1 MKWLTFLL
9 TASTTAATAT
19 NAGTLPPGSEV
30 TNAPTAIVSF
40 QEHEPEDLM
49 ETMFALQAEKTLL
62 EEQAER
68 HRQLEANRTKLDGMV
83 AKLQKTVGKTWY
95 VFSGTTPQGWDCSG
109 LVLWAYEQ
117 VGIPL
122 EHRASLQAKAGKV
135 TDAPTP
141 GDIVVFTYN
150 KSKSA
155 YHTAI
160 YIGDGLMIHAPRKGE
175 VTRIQS
181 VEQFAG
187 NYSKITYRNLLDN

>member
-19 NAGTLPPGSEV
+19 NAGVLPPGAEV
-30 TNAPTAIVSF
+30 TNAPTAVVSF
-40 QEHEPEDLM
+40 QEHDPKDLM
-49 ETMFALQAEKTLL
+49 ETLFAMEAERTLL
-62 EEQAER
+62 EEQVAHQEM
-68 HRQLEANRTKLDGMV
+68 LEANRTKLDVMIS
-83 AKLQKTVGKTWY
+83 KLQKTVGKTWY

-122 EHRASLQAKAGKV
+122 EHRASIQGKAGKV

-175 VTRIQS
+175 VTRIES

-187 NYSKITYRNLLDN
+187 NYSKVTYRNLLDN

>member
-19 NAGTLPPGSEV
+19 NAGALPLGAEV
-30 TNAPTAIVSF
+30 TNAPIGIVSTV
-40 QEHEPEDLM
+40 EHDPKGLM
-49 ETMFALQAEKTLL
+49 EALFEIQAEKTLL
-62 EEQAER
+62 EQQAEQA
-68 HRQLEANRTKLDGMV
+68 RQLEINRTKLDGMV
-83 AKLQKTVGKTWY
+83 EKLKRQVNKTWY

-117 VGIPL
+117 VGITL

-150 KSKSA
+150 GSKSA

-175 VTRIQS
+175 VTRIES

-187 NYSKITYRNLLDN
+187 KYSTVTYRNLLDN

>member
-19 NAGTLPPGSEV
+19 NAGVLPPGSEV
-30 TNAPTAIVSF
+30 TNAPTGIVSVL
-40 QEHEPEDLM
+40 EHEPKDLM
-49 ETMFALQAEKTLL
+49 ESIFAEQAEKTLL
-62 EEQAER
+62 EEQAA
-68 HRQLEANRTKLDGMV
+68 HFRQLEANRTKLDGMV
-83 AKLQKTVGKTWY
+83 EKLKRQVNKTWY

-117 VGIPL
+117 VGITL
-122 EHRASLQAKAGKV
+122 EHRASLQAKAGKL

-150 KSKSA
+150 NSKSA

-175 VTRIQS
+175 VTRIES

>member
-9 TASTTAATAT
+9 TASTTAATAQGG
-19 NAGTLPPGSEV
+19 ALPPGSEV
-30 TNAPTAIVSF
+30 TNAPTGIVSIL
-40 QEHEPEDLM
+40 EHEPRDVM
-49 ETMFALQAEKTLL
+49 EIVFEAAAEKTLL
-62 EEQAER
+62 EKQAEQA
-68 HRQLEANRTKLDGMV
+68 RQLLENRNKLDGMIT
-83 AKLQKTVGKTWY
+83 KLQKTVGKTWY
-95 VFSGTTPQGWDCSG
+95 VFSGTTPKGWDCSG

-117 VGIPL
+117 VGITL
-122 EHRASLQAKAGKV
+122 EHRASIQGKAGKV

-150 KSKSA
+150 DSKSA
-155 YHTAI
+155 YHTGI

-175 VTRIQS
+175 VTRIES

>member
-19 NAGTLPPGSEV
+19 NAGVLPPGSEV
-30 TNAPTAIVSF
+30 TNAPTAVVSF
-40 QEHEPEDLM
+40 QEHKPEDLM
-49 ETMFALQAEKTLL
+49 ETLFAMEAERTLL
-62 EEQAER
+62 EEQAAHQEM
-68 HRQLEANRTKLDGMV
+68 LEANRTKLDGMIS
-83 AKLQKTVGKTWY
+83 KLQKTVGKTWY

-122 EHRASLQAKAGKV
+122 EHRASIQGKAGKV

-175 VTRIQS
+175 VTRIES

-187 NYSKITYRNLLDN
+187 NYSKVTYRNLLDN

>member
-9 TASTTAATAT
+9 TASTTAATSTSGA
-19 NAGTLPPGSEV
+19 LPPGSEV
-30 TNAPTAIVSF
+30 TNAPTAFVSF

-49 ETMFALQAEKTLL
+49 ETIFAMEAEKTLL
-62 EEQAER
+62 EKQAAHAEM
-68 HRQLEANRTKLDGMV
+68 LEANRTKLDAMV
-83 AKLQKTVGKTWY
+83 SKLQKTVGKTWY

-117 VGIPL
+117 VGIAL
-122 EHRASLQAKAGKV
+122 EHRASIQGKAGKV

-141 GDIVVFTYN
+141 GDIVVFTY
-150 KSKSA
+150 KGYKSA
-155 YHTAI
+155 YHTGI

-175 VTRIQS
+175 VTRIES

-187 NYSKITYRNLLDN
+187 NYSKVTYRNLLDN

>member
-19 NAGTLPPGSEV
+19 NVGALPPGSEV
-30 TNAPTAIVSF
+30 TNAPTGIVSVL
-40 QEHEPEDLM
+40 EHEPKDLM
-49 ETMFALQAEKTLL
+49 EILFNQQAEATFL
-62 EEQAER
+62 EEQAELQ
-68 HRQLEANRTKLDGMV
+68 RQLEANRTKLDGMV
-83 AKLQKTVGKTWY
+83 DKLKKQVNKTWY

-117 VGIPL
+117 VGITL

-155 YHTAI
+155 YHTGI

-175 VTRIQS
+175 VTRIES